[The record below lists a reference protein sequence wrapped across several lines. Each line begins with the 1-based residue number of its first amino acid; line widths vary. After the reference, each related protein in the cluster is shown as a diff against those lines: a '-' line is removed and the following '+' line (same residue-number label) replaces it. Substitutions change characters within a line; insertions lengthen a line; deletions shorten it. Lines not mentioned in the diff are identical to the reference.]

1 MSQTVTQ
8 TGQWATFFV
17 NKEQFAV
24 PVEDVQEVLLS
35 QPLTP
40 VPLAPKEIVGLL
52 NLRGAVMPAIDL
64 RVQLGLGQV
73 VASDE
78 HKMLV
83 INTGEG
89 LISIVVDDI
98 GDVFELMGDGWR
110 EAPETLLGNHRE
122 AIFGIYPR
130 DGQMILG
137 LKTAAVC
144 ADGSE
149 EASKGRMS

>member
-1 MSQTVTQ
+1 
-8 TGQWATFFV
+8 
-17 NKEQFAV
+17 
-24 PVEDVQEVLLS
+24 
-35 QPLTP
+35 
-40 VPLAPKEIVGLL
+40 L
-52 NLRGAVMPAIDL
+52 NLRGSVMPAIDL

-73 VASDE
+73 VAAEE

-83 INTGEG
+83 INTGDG

-98 GDVFELMGDGWR
+98 GDVLELMGDEWR

-144 ADGSE
+144 ADDSE
-149 EASKGRMS
+149 AVSKGGMS